1 MSELRSAIEALRSE
15 VLPDLPDAVIEDDFA
30 ELQPMS
36 ELLELE
42 RLRRLAEIE
51 RRGLYRRD
59 GHLSTAAWMADR
71 FRTGWGSARA
81 ASETARGLDRMPAT
95 RAALQAGAITMGGAR
110 ILVGARRTNAAAF
123 DRDEHRLVHAART
136 HTVAE
141 LQRIASFWRQRV
153 ERQVDPVV
161 AGEGI
166 RADRRL
172 HASVTYRGMVR
183 VDGDLDPEAGEAL
196 LTALGAVMDAETKH
210 GAGKERRTPA
220 QRRADALH

>member
-1 MSELRSAIEALRSE
+1 
-15 VLPDLPDAVIEDDFA
+15 
-30 ELQPMS
+30 
-36 ELLELE
+36 
-42 RLRRLAEIE
+42 
-51 RRGLYRRD
+51 
-59 GHLSTAAWMADR
+59 
-71 FRTGWGSARA
+71 
-81 ASETARGLDRMPAT
+81 MPAT
-95 RAALQAGAITMGGAR
+95 RAALQAGAITMAEAR

-161 AGEGI
+161 AGEGL

-172 HASVTYRGMVR
+172 HASVAYRGMVR

-220 QRRADALH
+220 QRRADALHEVCRQWLDGQDRPRLGGERPHLTMTIAAETVAAWS